1 MSAVFKREFK
11 AFYTSPVGYVV
22 TAVLVLFQGIYFA
35 AMFAA
40 GYPDVTYVFQMSFTV
55 IFFTV
60 PILTMRLLSED
71 RRQKVDQALLTA
83 PVSLWG
89 IVLGKFLAALAVFM
103 LSFSVT
109 LVFQVIISFYVTLNW
124 LIYLGNVIGL
134 LLFGGS
140 LIAIGLFVSSLTES
154 QVVAAVGSFAISFI
168 ILMLDDIASLIGNT
182 VITSMVEKISFH
194 ARYETFVT
202 GIFDYSN
209 AIFFLSFIAVFLFL
223 AVRMLEK
230 KRYS

>member
-1 MSAVFKREFK
+1 MTAIFKREFK
-11 AFYTSPVGYVV
+11 AFYTSPIGYVV
-22 TAVLVLFQGIYFA
+22 TAVLLLFQGLYFA
-35 AMFAA
+35 MMYSY
-40 GYPDVTYVFQMSFTV
+40 GYPDVTYVFEMSFTI
-55 IFFTV
+55 IFFIV

-71 RRQKVDQALLTA
+71 RRQKVDQALMTA

-89 IVLGKFLAALAVFM
+89 IVLGKFLAAVAVFM

-124 LIYLGNVIGL
+124 FIYIGNIVGL

-140 LIAIGLFVSSLTES
+140 LISIGLFVSSLTES
-154 QVVAAVGSFAISFI
+154 QVVAAVGTFAISFSI
-168 ILMLDDIASLIGNT
+168 FMLDDIAGLINNS
-182 VITSMVEKISFH
+182 VVTSIVKAISFKG
-194 ARYETFVT
+194 RYDTFVS

-209 AIFFLSFIAVFLFL
+209 AVFFLSFIAVFLFL